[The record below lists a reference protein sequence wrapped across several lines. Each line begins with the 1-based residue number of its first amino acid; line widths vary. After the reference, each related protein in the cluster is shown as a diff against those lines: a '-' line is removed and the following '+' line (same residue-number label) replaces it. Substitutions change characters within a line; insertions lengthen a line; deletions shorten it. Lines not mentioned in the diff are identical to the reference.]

1 LLTYSF
7 NMDSQY
13 LDLNPEE
20 AVIGGI
26 LLDNNV
32 LPLVLEIINN
42 NSFLNPVNRRI
53 FESILKVYQAHIPI
67 DILTLSNQLKKD
79 GIYKEI
85 GGSKYLTYLVNS
97 IPSVLNISYYAKLV
111 KESYIRKEIVDLSGY
126 LKQVLNSKNKTV
138 TDVLEEIQKKVFSLS
153 LETTEKGFYDAKTLL
168 EMQMEKAD
176 QFAKDPTSLRGISTG
191 FKSLDK
197 MLNGLHK
204 SDLIIIAARPSVGK
218 SAFAFDIARNIAV
231 NEKKTVAIFSLE
243 MPALQVIERMLSQQT
258 GLNLWNIRMGSLG
271 DRAAYE
277 KYNIGAAS
285 IAESNLF
292 IDDTSGVNIV
302 QVRSK
307 SRKLMLEKGLDLIV
321 IDYLQLMQG
330 TNNTENRAIEIG
342 EISRSLKILARELN
356 VPIIALSQ
364 LNRAVESRQD
374 KVPQLSDLRESG
386 SIEQDADIVIFL
398 GRDVINQSDLQQL
411 DNSINN
417 NQDILKIDVI
427 IAKHRNGPT
436 GKFQMNFIPHQ
447 TKFLDLD
454 SN

>member
-1 LLTYSF
+1 
-7 NMDSQY
+7 MDSQY

>member
-1 LLTYSF
+1 
-7 NMDSQY
+7 M
-13 LDLNPEE
+13 
-20 AVIGGI
+20 
-26 LLDNNV
+26 
-32 LPLVLEIINN
+32 
-42 NSFLNPVNRRI
+42 
-53 FESILKVYQAHIPI
+53 
-67 DILTLSNQLKKD
+67 
-79 GIYKEI
+79 
-85 GGSKYLTYLVNS
+85 GS
-97 IPSVLNISYYAKLV
+97 
-111 KESYIRKEIVDLSGY
+111 EMCIRD
-126 LKQVLNSKNKTV
+126 
-138 TDVLEEIQKKVFSLS
+138 
-153 LETTEKGFYDAKTLL
+153 
-168 EMQMEKAD
+168 
-176 QFAKDPTSLRGISTG
+176 R
-191 FKSLDK
+191 
-197 MLNGLHK
+197 H
-204 SDLIIIAARPSVGK
+204 
-218 SAFAFDIARNIAV
+218 IAV

-271 DRAAYE
+271 DRSAYE

-292 IDDTSGVNIV
+292 IDDTSGLNIV

-307 SRKLMLEKGLDLIV
+307 SRKLMIEKGLDLLV

-330 TNNTENRAIEIG
+330 TSNTENRAIEIG

-398 GRDVINQSDLQQL
+398 GRDVVNQSDLQQL
-411 DNSINN
+411 DNSISNN
-417 NQDILKIDVI
+417 YQDILKIDVI

-436 GKFQMNFIPHQ
+436 GRFQMSFVPYQ

-454 SN
+454 SSN